1 MLEFMHKKEI
11 VIEALST
18 SNLLIGYHRTLQSYQ
33 LLNWYKW
40 REEGLPIPPVVLGT
54 DDPGNFATNI
64 YNEYSMLYCYLVYER
79 KMPRKNVIKF
89 IHDIHNNSRM
99 YAFK

>member
-11 VIEALST
+11 VIEALPT
-18 SNLLIGYHRTLQSYQ
+18 SNLRIGYHRTLQSYQ

-54 DDPGNFATNI
+54 DDPGIFATNI

-79 KMPRKNVIKF
+79 KMPRTNVIKF
-89 IHDIHNNSRM
+89 LQDIHNNSRV